1 MNAAFAQAQAAKAA
15 EESALAALSDSERRC
30 QDGLRR
36 MDSMLADTKE
46 LTRELAKHKHL
57 AKGMDDMVRRHER
70 RMLRSLEVQFFCT
83 QRGFNLRDVEMP
95 SEQAARGSPG
105 LGFVRDLL
113 KL

>member
-1 MNAAFAQAQAAKAA
+1 
-15 EESALAALSDSERRC
+15 
-30 QDGLRR
+30 
-36 MDSMLADTKE
+36 
-46 LTRELAKHKHL
+46 
-57 AKGMDDMVRRHER
+57 MDDMVRRHER